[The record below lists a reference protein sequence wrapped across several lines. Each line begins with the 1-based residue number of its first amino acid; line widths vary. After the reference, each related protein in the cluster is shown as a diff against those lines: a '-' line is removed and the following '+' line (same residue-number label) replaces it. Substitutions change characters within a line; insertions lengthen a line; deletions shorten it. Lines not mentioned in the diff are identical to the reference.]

1 MVGVPKENNKKKK
14 KTTNKTATT
23 KQQQQNNNNIH
34 LKDRTVNKESK
45 CPGFHNK
52 NVRLHTGKNDAVLVL
67 EVKQVLFRVIRKR
80 KINIFI
86 SSNKSG
92 KTLSIM
98 ENV

>member
-1 MVGVPKENNKKKK
+1 VFLKKITKKKK
-14 KTTNKTATT
+14 KQQT

-67 EVKQVLFRVIRKR
+67 EVKQELFRVIRKR